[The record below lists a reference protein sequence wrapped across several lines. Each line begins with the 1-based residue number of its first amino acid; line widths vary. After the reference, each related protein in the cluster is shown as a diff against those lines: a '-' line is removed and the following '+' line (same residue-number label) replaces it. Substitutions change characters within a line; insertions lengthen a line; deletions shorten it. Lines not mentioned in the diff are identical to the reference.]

1 MPRYLLDTNLLG
13 LAITP
18 NSSLALWHKAHPAEL
33 SISIIAVR
41 EALRGTLA
49 SITQAESPQA
59 SSKIPLSKRYQFLVQ
74 LLEGIRQFPQTPY
87 LDEAETLYQSFPK
100 SVQRVGSNDCRIAA
114 SAIVAGL
121 TVLTQNT
128 SDFAHIAEHDPRLR
142 FEEWTPT

>member
-33 SISIIAVR
+33 SISIIAIR
-41 EALRGTLA
+41 EALSGVLS
-49 SITQAESPQA
+49 SIAKAESPQTTG
-59 SSKIPLSKRYQFLVQ
+59 KISLSRRYQFLSQ

-87 LDEAETLYQSFPK
+87 TDEAEILYQSFPK
-100 SVQRVGSNDCRIAA
+100 SVRRVGSNDCRIAA
-114 SAIVAGL
+114 SAIVTGL
-121 TVLTQNT
+121 IVLTQNT
-128 SDFAHIAEHDPRLR
+128 SDFAHIAEHDPRLQ